1 MAILFEIAY
10 SMAGS
15 DMFLFH
21 ELGGL
26 VVKAVWVIL
35 VLDVIIGIGYSI
47 CSIEEYVSSRES
59 HEEWYQNDMTY
70 WNNAKSNYEN
80 SQRNLPIYRNQL
92 AKCREEIKNAERECS
107 NVYSPNIIALQFRDV
122 YSATYLYRYFSTSME
137 DDLDKIIQT
146 LLLDKI
152 QNTLLQIKDELRNIF
167 DSLSSMNCYLSC
179 MSSEIKSIS
188 STTEATQKSIA
199 NMETNDELKMN
210 YLNMIRCNTGLTAYV
225 STANFLNSFR

>member
-1 MAILFEIAY
+1 
-10 SMAGS
+10 
-15 DMFLFH
+15 
-21 ELGGL
+21 
-26 VVKAVWVIL
+26 
-35 VLDVIIGIGYSI
+35 
-47 CSIEEYVSSRES
+47 
-59 HEEWYQNDMTY
+59 
-70 WNNAKSNYEN
+70 
-80 SQRNLPIYRNQL
+80 
-92 AKCREEIKNAERECS
+92 
-107 NVYSPNIIALQFRDV
+107 
-122 YSATYLYRYFSTSME
+122 ME